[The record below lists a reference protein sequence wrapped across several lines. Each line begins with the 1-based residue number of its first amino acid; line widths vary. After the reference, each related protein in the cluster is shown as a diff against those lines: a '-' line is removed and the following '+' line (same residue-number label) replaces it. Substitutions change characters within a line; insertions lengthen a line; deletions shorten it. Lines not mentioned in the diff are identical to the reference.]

1 MKPLYPDGR
10 SSGLP
15 NLRPDG
21 RAIGPVIR
29 MLAVVILAA
38 VAWVMAASGF
48 EVNEAVTFAQK
59 SCAGGRGFLF
69 CELGN
74 LLARQIPPSSAGAV
88 EVVLRVAFFVM
99 LLGLIAWLLKPLL
112 IRRRT

>member
-15 NLRPDG
+15 MMRPDG

-29 MLAVVILAA
+29 TLVIVILAA
-38 VAWVMAASGF
+38 MAWMLAASGF
-48 EVNEAVTFAQK
+48 EVNEAATFAQRH
-59 SCAGGRGFLF
+59 CAGRGSLF
-69 CELGN
+69 CELKN

-88 EVVLRVAFFVM
+88 DLVLRVVFFV
-99 LLGLIAWLLKPLL
+99 LLLCLIAWLLRPLL
-112 IRRRT
+112 IRRPS